1 MNADTREIDRLAL
14 RLRGLTAMVRAPAG
28 IAHDVAAGVAEQ
40 TRYRL
45 EVEKTSPDG
54 RFFQQWSRAYARTRL
69 PKHSIL
75 IGEHD
80 LVDSIDSSSTAR
92 TATIFSDVVYAGVHQ
107 DGYAPSAIPA
117 RPYLGISEQNAA
129 EISMWLGEAL
139 EALAS
144 EALA

>member
-14 RLRGLTAMVRAPAG
+14 RLRGLAAMVRAPAG

-54 RFFQQWSRAYARTRL
+54 KRWAPWSTAYARTRK
-69 PKHSIL
+69 PRHSLL
-75 IGEHD
+75 IGERD
-80 LVDSIDSSSTAR
+80 LVDSIDSTSTAR
-92 TATIFSDVVYAGVHQ
+92 TATIFSDVIYAGTHQ
-107 DGYAPSAIPA
+107 DGSGNIPA
-117 RPYLGISEQNAA
+117 RPYLGLSEQNAA

-139 EALAS
+139 DQLAS
-144 EALA
+144 EALS